1 MTDEDV
7 AARGEGGP
15 APPARTDGGDD
26 AGPDP
31 AEDYNTAE
39 LMIVAGSRQLRN
51 DDLAI
56 IGTGMP
62 FLAAQLAKEY
72 QAPDMT
78 IVVEGGQYDADPA
91 HVPYTVGDACL
102 TPGAGMTG
110 MLQMAGTLLRNELDV
125 GFIGGA
131 QVDKYGNLNSTVIG
145 DDYHDPA
152 VRLPGSGG
160 ASPIAAH
167 CKRTV
172 IMMPQE
178 RRRFVEDLDFLT
190 SPGYLDGD
198 GSREAAGLPPGGPE
212 VLVSDMGV
220 YSFDESGEMVLE
232 TAHPGIDVDEVRAA
246 VEWDLQ
252 VADDVGT
259 TERPTAEEVGFLRDL
274 DQEGFFLRREEFLGK
289 LTEKADPL
297 LTGD

>member
-1 MTDEDV
+1 MTGSEEPTRDRYV
-7 AARGEGGP
+7 
-15 APPARTDGGDD
+15 RTDGGDP
-26 AGPDP
+26 AETA
-31 AEDYNTAE
+31 AEDYTTAE

-62 FLAAQLAKEY
+62 FLASQLAKEY
-72 QAPDMT
+72 HAPDMT
-78 IVVEGGQYDADPA
+78 IVVEGGQYDAHPA

-110 MLQMAGTLLRNELDV
+110 MVQMASVLLRNELDV

-131 QVDKYGNLNSTVIG
+131 QVDKYGNLNSTIIG
-145 DDYHDPA
+145 DDYHNPA

-172 IMMPQE
+172 IIMPQE
-178 RRRFVEDLDFLT
+178 RRRFVEELDFLT
-190 SPGYLDGD
+190 SVGYLDGD
-198 GSREAAGLPPGGPE
+198 GSREDAGLPPGGPAA
-212 VLVSDMGV
+212 LVSDMGV
-220 YSFDESGEMVLE
+220 YSFDDTGEMVLE
-232 TAHPGIDVDEVRAA
+232 SHHPGIPVDEVREA

-252 VADDVGT
+252 VADDVSE
-259 TERPTAEEVGFLRDL
+259 TETPTEAEVAFLREL
-274 DQEGFFLRREEFLGK
+274 DEEGFFLRREEFLEK
-289 LTEKADPL
+289 LTAKADNL
-297 LTGD
+297 LLGD

>member
-1 MTDEDV
+1 MSDTAPEETV
-7 AARGEGGP
+7 AG
-15 APPARTDGGDD
+15 
-26 AGPDP
+26 
-31 AEDYNTAE
+31 DYNMAE

-72 QAPDMT
+72 HAPDMT
-78 IVVEGGQYDADPA
+78 IVVEGGQYDANPS

-110 MLQMAGTLLRNELDV
+110 MLGMAGVLLRNELDV

-145 DDYHDPA
+145 EDYHDPA

-167 CKRTV
+167 CKRTIV
-172 IMMPQE
+172 MMPQE

-190 SPGYLDGD
+190 SVGYLDGD
-198 GSREAAGLPPGGPE
+198 GSREDAGLPPGGPAA
-212 VLVSDMGV
+212 LVSDMGV
-220 YSFDESGEMVLE
+220 YSFDDTGEMVLE
-232 TAHPGIDVDEVRAA
+232 SAHPGISVDEVREA

-252 VADDVGT
+252 VGDDVGT
-259 TERPTAEEVGFLRDL
+259 TSKPTESEVSFLREL
-274 DQEGFFLRREEFLGK
+274 DNEGFFLRRQEFLEE
-289 LTEKADPL
+289 LSSRADAL
-297 LTGD
+297 LTDD

>member
-1 MTDEDV
+1 MTRADE
-7 AARGEGGP
+7 P
-15 APPARTDGGDD
+15 AMRADGGD
-26 AGPDP
+26 PDETP
-31 AEDYNTAE
+31 AQDYNMAE
-39 LMIVAGSRQLRN
+39 LMIVAGSRQLRT

-72 QAPDMT
+72 HAPDMT

-145 DDYHDPA
+145 DDYADPA

-167 CKRTV
+167 CERTV

-178 RRRFVEDLDFLT
+178 RRRFVDDLDFLT
-190 SPGYLDGD
+190 SAGYLDGD
-198 GSREAAGLPPGGPE
+198 GSREAAGLPPGGPS

-220 YSFDESGEMVLE
+220 YSFDDAGEMVLE
-232 TAHPGIDVDEVRAA
+232 SRHPGISVEEIREA
-246 VEWDLQ
+246 VQWDLQ
-252 VADDVGT
+252 VADDVGVT
-259 TERPTAEEVGFLRDL
+259 TKPTEAEVTFLREL
-274 DQEGFFLRREEFLGK
+274 DNEGFFLRREEFLAK
-289 LTEKADPL
+289 LTEKADNL